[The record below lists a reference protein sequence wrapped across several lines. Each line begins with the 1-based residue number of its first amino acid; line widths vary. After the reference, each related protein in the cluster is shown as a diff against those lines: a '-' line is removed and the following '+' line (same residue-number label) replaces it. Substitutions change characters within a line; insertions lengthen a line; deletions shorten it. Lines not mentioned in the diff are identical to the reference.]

1 MASLPAQPALTLTPS
16 GHGSGYS
23 VAVGDRSGAPLA
35 VCDAAGTVRGQGG
48 EVLLHAPLRWEG
60 RRDKPTGAT
69 LDIADGT
76 GTPLGSAKVVKYG
89 VGPRARKASLEIGD
103 ASGAAVALLEPRDHA
118 GDELAIAADGRDVA
132 TIAVTKVKTGFL
144 RKSRVYSLEHLAE
157 AAEPLRTLVVAA
169 AIRYDAVLGAVVA
182 ASARPD

>member
-1 MASLPAQPALTLTPS
+1 MASLSAQPALTLTPS
-16 GHGSGYS
+16 GHGRGYT

-35 VCDAAGTVRGQGG
+35 VCDAEGTVRGQAG
-48 EVLLHAPLRWEG
+48 EVLLHAPLRWHG
-60 RRDKPTGAT
+60 RRDKPTGAA
-69 LDIADGT
+69 LEIADASGA
-76 GTPLGSAKVVKYG
+76 PIGSAKVVRYG
-89 VGPRARKASLEIGD
+89 VGPRSRKASLEIAD

-118 GDELAIAADGRDVA
+118 GDVLAIAVGGRDLT

-144 RKSRVYSLEHLAE
+144 RKTRVYAVEHVAE

-182 ASARPD
+182 AAARD